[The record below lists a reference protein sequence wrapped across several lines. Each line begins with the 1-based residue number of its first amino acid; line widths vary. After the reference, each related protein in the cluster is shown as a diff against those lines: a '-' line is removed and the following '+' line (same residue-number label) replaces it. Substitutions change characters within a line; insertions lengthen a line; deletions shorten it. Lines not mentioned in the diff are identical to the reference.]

1 MSGPRGGCRGAHWKV
16 AGELLINDGDGG
28 NTVEDTFE
36 DNIED
41 TIGDTIEDT
50 IEDTIADTVEDN
62 DCSPNGGYT

>member
-1 MSGPRGGCRGAHWKV
+1 M

-28 NTVEDTFE
+28 HTVEDTFE
-36 DNIED
+36 DTIVD

-50 IEDTIADTVEDN
+50 IEDTVEDN